1 MKLIK
6 LILFCLIFNTGTP
19 YIQKPYEYISE
30 ITPEIIA
37 HRVSSYRGYGSK
49 MVKFLEKEGLHPYE
63 ICIVM
68 TETGGVIP
76 KGFNFGN
83 LRNKD
88 LTYRVY
94 STKEEGLNAFKSL
107 IRKKYK
113 KHFTSLPQ
121 QTFEN
126 MQPIYAPDGKVWDN
140 RCMYWYTKIY
150 QP

>member
-6 LILFCLIFNTGTP
+6 LILCLIIFNTGTP
-19 YIQKPYEYISE
+19 LEDKPYEYISDL
-30 ITPEIIA
+30 TPEVVA

-76 KGFNFGN
+76 EGYNFGN
-83 LRNKD
+83 LRKKD
-88 LTYRVY
+88 LTYHTY
-94 STKEEGLNAFKSL
+94 NTKEEGLNAFKRL

-113 KHFTSLPQ
+113 QHFTSLPR
-121 QTFEN
+121 QTFER
-126 MQPIYAPDGKVWDN
+126 MQPIYAPDGHVWDN
-140 RCMYWYTKIY
+140 RCMRWYMKIY